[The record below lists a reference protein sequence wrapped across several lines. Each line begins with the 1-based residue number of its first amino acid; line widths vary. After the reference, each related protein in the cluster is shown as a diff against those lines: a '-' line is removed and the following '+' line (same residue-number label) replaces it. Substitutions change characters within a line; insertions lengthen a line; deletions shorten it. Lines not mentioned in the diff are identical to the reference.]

1 MNSEYNSPP
10 CKRVAMTRGEV
21 FEYIQILLQHECQ
34 AKEENYLKQMK
45 TKENIESGSGHDN
58 LFNFFC
64 KNATRNMSINQ
75 VTTSVIK
82 VQNQK
87 YKYQ

>member
-21 FEYIQILLQHECQ
+21 FEYACEKQHEYQ

-45 TKENIESGSGHDN
+45 TRENIESGTSHDN